1 MRQLLLLHLSG
12 YHSISFV
19 ISLSQM
25 SLLALQ
31 VAAVKKLETRC
42 FFGRQLLTGIALSVK
57 NVYLHELAR
66 FSSER
71 HYHEIKNYGGAS
83 FA

>member
-1 MRQLLLLHLSG
+1 
-12 YHSISFV
+12 
-19 ISLSQM
+19 M

-31 VAAVKKLETRC
+31 VAAAKKLETRC

-71 HYHEIKNYGGAS
+71 HYHEIKSYGGAS
-83 FA
+83 FAWTKHQNMFETFFPPTNH